1 MKENSVKKENSKEVN
16 GHVVLRV
23 RSGYTEKKIKPAT
36 LKTHNLGNIIR
47 ELNITK
53 NWISKT
59 FSREFSIIE
68 EIIDYE
74 TQLFWI
80 YMQGIYVKRIIGS
93 SVNIDVLLNNA
104 LANQTYHSLSELIL
118 IRNSFYGS
126 ARLIFRQ
133 QFEGL
138 MIAKYGDFDSTLV
151 KKWENKKERDGIN
164 NISLTNDVF
173 NKIKNVDVSALK
185 EFWKDLS
192 DLSHPTKYSQQVLRA
207 PEINK
212 VRAYSEYF
220 DSTRIIENTY
230 YDLDI
235 TFILLMMNYHLLISR
250 LGKKAEGWDL
260 GYRKDIFG
268 VYPLEKEMKSKIRE
282 LSISYRKIYWDKR
295 PKPQRSW
302 MLNIIKQYRQN
313 WKLDSKKVA

>member
-1 MKENSVKKENSKEVN
+1 M
-16 GHVVLRV
+16 
-23 RSGYTEKKIKPAT
+23 EKKIKPAT
-36 LKTHNLGNIIR
+36 LKTHNLENITR
-47 ELNITK
+47 ELTITK

-59 FSREFSIIE
+59 FSREFLIIE

-74 TQLFWI
+74 TQLFWF
-80 YMQGIYVKRIIGS
+80 YMQGIYVKRMMGS
-93 SVNIDVLLNNA
+93 SVNINVLLNNA

-118 IRNSFYGS
+118 IRNSFCGS

-138 MIAKYGDFDSTLV
+138 MIAKYGDFDPTLV
-151 KKWENKKERDGIN
+151 KKWENKKERDRN
-164 NISLTNDVF
+164 NDISLTNDVF

-212 VRAYSEYF
+212 DSADLGYF
-220 DSTRIIENTY
+220 DSTGIIENTY

-250 LGKKAEGWDL
+250 LGKKAEGWNL
-260 GYRKDIFG
+260 GYHKDIFG
-268 VYPLEKEMKSKIRE
+268 VYRQEKEMKSKIRE
-282 LSISYRKIYWDKR
+282 LSISYRKIYGGKKS
-295 PKPQRSW
+295 KPRRSW

-313 WKLDSKKVA
+313 WKLDSRKVS